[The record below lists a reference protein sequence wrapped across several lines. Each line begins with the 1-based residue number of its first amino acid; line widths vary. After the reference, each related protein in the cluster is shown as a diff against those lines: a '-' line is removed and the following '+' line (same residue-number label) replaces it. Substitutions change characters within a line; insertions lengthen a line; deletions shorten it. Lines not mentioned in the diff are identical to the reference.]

1 MSIKGW
7 YSPAAVP
14 PIFVVNTMTNR
25 EQLHREIAELL
36 LSQKLAVLATQS
48 SEGSAYASLIAFAA
62 TDDLQK
68 IVFATPKATRKFANI
83 RYNPKISLLID
94 DRSNNEKDFH
104 DAQAVTVMGVVD
116 RIDNDASQNK
126 LASLYLSK
134 HPYLED
140 FLRSPSTAFMIIA
153 VKSYYLVSRFQEV
166 MELHIRDENDIPA
179 I

>member
-1 MSIKGW
+1 MVKKI
-7 YSPAAVP
+7 
-14 PIFVVNTMTNR
+14 TNKNLL
-25 EQLHREIAELL
+25 QTEISKLL

-48 SEGSAYASLIAFAA
+48 PEGSSYSSLIAFAA

-68 IVFATPKATRKFANI
+68 IVLATPRATRKFANI
-83 RYNPKISLLID
+83 KHNPKVSLLID

-104 DAQAVTVMGVVD
+104 DAQAVTVMGAVE
-116 RIDNDASQNK
+116 RIDADISQNE

-140 FLRSPSTAFMIIA
+140 FLRSPSTAFVIIS

-166 MELHIRDENDIPA
+166 MELHIRDENDISA

>member
-1 MSIKGW
+1 MVKKI
-7 YSPAAVP
+7 
-14 PIFVVNTMTNR
+14 TNKNLL
-25 EQLHREIAELL
+25 QSEIAELL

-48 SEGSAYASLIAFAA
+48 PEGSSYSSLIAFAA
-62 TDDLQK
+62 TDNLQK
-68 IVFATPKATRKFANI
+68 IVLATPKATRKFTNI
-83 RYNPKISLLID
+83 KHNPKVSLLID

-104 DAQAVTVMGVVD
+104 DAQAVTVMGAVE
-116 RIDNDASQNK
+116 RIDADISQNE

-140 FLRSPSTAFMIIA
+140 FLRSPSTAFVIIS

-166 MELHIRDENDIPA
+166 MELHIRDENDISV

>member
-7 YSPAAVP
+7 YNLAAVP
-14 PIFVVNTMTNR
+14 AIFVVNKMTNR
-25 EQLHREIAELL
+25 EQLQREIAELL

-83 RYNPKISLLID
+83 KHNPKVSLLVD
-94 DRSNNEKDFH
+94 NRSNREKDFH
-104 DAQAVTVMGVVD
+104 DAQAVTVMGTAD
-116 RIDNDASQNK
+116 WIESDTPPNE
-126 LASLYLSK
+126 LISLYLSN
-134 HPYLED
+134 HPYLEE
-140 FLRSPSTAFMIIA
+140 FLHSPSTAFIIIS
-153 VKSYYLVSRFQEV
+153 VRSYYLVSRFQEV
-166 MELHIRDENDIPA
+166 MELHIRDENDISA

>member
-1 MSIKGW
+1 MVKK
-7 YSPAAVP
+7 
-14 PIFVVNTMTNR
+14 TTN
-25 EQLHREIAELL
+25 EELLQQEITKLL

-48 SEGSAYASLIAFAA
+48 SEGSAYSSLIAFAV

-83 RYNPKISLLID
+83 KHNPKVSLLID

-104 DAQAVTVMGVVD
+104 DAQAVTVMGAVD
-116 RIDNDASQNK
+116 RIDNNAFQNE
-126 LASLYLSK
+126 LATLYLSK

-140 FLRSPSTAFMIIA
+140 FLRSPSTAFISIS
-153 VKSYYLVSRFQEV
+153 VRSYYLVSRFQEV
-166 MELHIRDENDIPA
+166 MELHIRNENDIPA